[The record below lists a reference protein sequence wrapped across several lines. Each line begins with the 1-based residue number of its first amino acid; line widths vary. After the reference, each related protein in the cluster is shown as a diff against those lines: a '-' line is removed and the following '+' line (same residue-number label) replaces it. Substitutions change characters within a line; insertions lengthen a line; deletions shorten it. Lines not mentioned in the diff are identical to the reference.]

1 MEASVFLAKFWGWY
15 LITFFV
21 LLIFYPKRIKQLFDF
36 AKDEK
41 FTMIISIMAITFGL
55 VSIIAHSLWVAD
67 WRLVITLLGWFVFIK
82 GVVYFSFPQ
91 LALKWVEKVD
101 FKWFQFIMFLS
112 FLIGIILLNQAY
124 GLVQF

>member
-1 MEASVFLAKFWGWY
+1 MELSVFLAKFWGWY

-21 LLIFYPKRIKQLFDF
+21 LFIFHPKRIKQLFDF
-36 AKDEK
+36 VKDEK

-67 WRLVITLLGWFVFIK
+67 WRLVITLLGWVVFIK

>member
-1 MEASVFLAKFWGWY
+1 
-15 LITFFV
+15 
-21 LLIFYPKRIKQLFDF
+21 
-36 AKDEK
+36 
-41 FTMIISIMAITFGL
+41 MIISIMAITFGL

-67 WRLVITLLGWFVFIK
+67 WRLVITLLGWVVFIK